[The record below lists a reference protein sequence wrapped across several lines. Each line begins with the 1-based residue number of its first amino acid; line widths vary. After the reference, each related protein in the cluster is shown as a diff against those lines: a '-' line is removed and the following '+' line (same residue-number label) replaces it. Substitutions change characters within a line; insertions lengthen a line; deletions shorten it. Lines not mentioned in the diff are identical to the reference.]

1 MKQIR
6 CQSGKIR
13 KLQRLPKKIV
23 KFMRPSPNSFYNC
36 HNPTGIKYIA
46 RIWLGLSKSLKKA

>member
-1 MKQIR
+1 MKQIK

-46 RIWLGLSKSLKKA
+46 RI